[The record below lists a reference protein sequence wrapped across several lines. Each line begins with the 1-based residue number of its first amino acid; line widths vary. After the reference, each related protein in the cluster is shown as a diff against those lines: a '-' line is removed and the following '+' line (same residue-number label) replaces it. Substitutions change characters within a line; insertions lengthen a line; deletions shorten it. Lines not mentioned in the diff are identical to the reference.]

1 MQAMV
6 PLSDRVVIVAIGC
19 TLGVVAALVFWF
31 VRLHPS
37 QELPLLWRDSP
48 ALERRPLL
56 KT

>member
-1 MQAMV
+1 MV
-6 PLSDRVVIVAIGC
+6 PLSDRAVIVATGC
-19 TLGVVAALVFWF
+19 TLGLDAALVFWF

-48 ALERRPLL
+48 ALERRPLI